1 MQLGRYSFVSTV
13 SFNADLQ
20 RFADKTG
27 VKLDLVVRKVALD
40 IYEKVTVKTPV
51 DTGRAKGNWNMSV
64 GRKDTSTNDNATS
77 TPQGQPAKKPFLIK
91 GSGVSVIYITN
102 SLPYIYALEHGHSQK
117 ASAGMVAVTVNEVRA
132 SLL

>member
-1 MQLGRYSFVSTV
+1 MSVNAFNMDLNRLAKDLGIET
-13 SFNADLQ
+13 
-20 RFADKTG
+20 DK
-27 VKLDLVVRKVALD
+27 VVRKVTFQLWNG
-40 IYEKVTVKTPV
+40 ITLKTPV

>member
-1 MQLGRYSFVSTV
+1 MSF
-13 SFNADLQ
+13 
-20 RFADKTG
+20 DK
-27 VKLDLVVRKVALD
+27 DLVNFSKRTGVALD
-40 IYEKVTVKTPV
+40 TTVRKIALELYDGVTKKPPV